1 MLRRRG
7 QPPVLAEIPA
17 TRAGSARPGSLGRAG
32 LDAFAALARSF
43 PGSPSA
49 LLASGGASSTVA
61 LGLATA
67 AASEGRRVALVEC
80 DFATPVLA
88 TTLGLASAPGLHEYL
103 RGEVEAPQI
112 LQSLVLAGPAS
123 ARATAPLVCVVAGR
137 PSASTAALLAT
148 EDFHHAIEKL
158 RRAYDLLV
166 IDGPPLK
173 GDEDALKAVA
183 ARVDATLACGERG
196 EIPKRL
202 PVPVAGLVLQG

>member
-1 MLRRRG
+1 MFRRRG

-17 TRAGSARPGSLGRAG
+17 SPDGSARPGSLGRAG
-32 LDAFAALARSF
+32 MEAFAGLARSVA
-43 PGSPSA
+43 GSSSA

-67 AASEGRRVALVEC
+67 AAAEGRRVALIEC

-88 TTLGLASAPGLHEYL
+88 TTLGLAPGPGLHEYL
-103 RGEVEAPQI
+103 LGEAEAPQI

-137 PSASTAALLAT
+137 SSASTAALLGG
-148 EDFHHAIEKL
+148 EGFGHAIEKL
-158 RRAYDLLV
+158 RHAYDLLV

-173 GDEDALKAVA
+173 GDEDALRAVA
-183 ARVDATLACGERG
+183 SRVDATLACGERG

-202 PVPVAGLVLQG
+202 PVPVAGLVVQV